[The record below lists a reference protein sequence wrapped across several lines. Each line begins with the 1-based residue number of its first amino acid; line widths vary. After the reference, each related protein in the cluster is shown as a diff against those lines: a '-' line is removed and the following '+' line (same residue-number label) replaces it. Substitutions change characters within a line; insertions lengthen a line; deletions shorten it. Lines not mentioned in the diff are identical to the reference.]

1 MGLVALLLKNKT
13 TQQMN
18 LKITR
23 HVNIRSRVK
32 VTPTKE
38 IHKSKQ

>member
-1 MGLVALLLKNKT
+1 MGLVAFLLKNKT

-23 HVNIRSRVK
+23 HVNIRSGVK